1 MNDCTIPY
9 GLSLGMPKKSNFR
22 LTARKGTSRSKRKKL
37 QGVVPQINLRSVKE
51 EGYDVEPRT
60 CGDDNYDIVH
70 EREED
75 PEALS
80 QDSYEALS
88 QHDHSSPE
96 DNGKRSV
103 GIQVDIKLPMV
114 SIDLQVATDYL

>member
-1 MNDCTIPY
+1 MTT
-9 GLSLGMPKKSNFR
+9 M
-22 LTARKGTSRSKRKKL
+22 T
-37 QGVVPQINLRSVKE
+37 
-51 EGYDVEPRT
+51 
-60 CGDDNYDIVH
+60 VH

-75 PEALS
+75 PEAAS

-88 QHDHSSPE
+88 EHDHSSPE

-114 SIDLQVATDYL
+114 SIGLQVATDCL